1 MGKLNVKTEKLL
13 KDGSIVQRI
22 IRNEPW
28 IKLDDA
34 MRLIESEKTKA
45 KKK

>member
-1 MGKLNVKTEKLL
+1 MGKLNSKSEKML

-28 IKLDDA
+28 IKLADA
-34 MRLIESEKTKA
+34 MRIIASEKGS